1 MSVLITGANGFIASH
16 IVDVLLDSGY
26 TVIGT
31 ARSESKFEPLLGEF
45 KKKYPKANLSYE
57 VVPDITAEG
66 AFDDLLKKHPE
77 IKYVLHTASPFSFGH
92 DKSFEETYFKPAVEG
107 TKNVLKSIKKY
118 APQVTNVVVTSSFA
132 AIMRFTP
139 NYVKYTNQDWN
150 PMKLEE
156 CKNEMEAY
164 CASKTHAEKAAWDFV
179 KNEKPNFKL
188 TTVCPPYV
196 FGPQVFDSAVSK
208 TLNTSN
214 ELINQVVKTPPTDEL
229 VSQPFGLGVDVRDV
243 AKFHQLAFEKE
254 AAVGTRLFIVSGN
267 FTGQTILNVLNKHF
281 PEEKLAVGAP
291 DKDNATGL
299 VGYGI
304 ENVLES
310 VGGYEFIPLEESI
323 VDAASQYLKKF
334 GSFKQAE

>member
-16 IVDVLLDSGY
+16 IVDTLLNSGY

-31 ARSESKFEPLLGEF
+31 ARAESKFEPLLSEF
-45 KKKYPKANLSYE
+45 KKKYRNANLSYE
-57 VVPDITAEG
+57 VVADITAEG
-66 AFDDLLKKHPE
+66 AFDDLLKRHPD
-77 IKYVLHTASPFSFGH
+77 IKYVLHTASPFSFGY
-92 DKSFEETYFKPAVEG
+92 DKSFEEAYFKPAVEG
-107 TKNVLKSIKKY
+107 TKNVLQSIKKY

-139 NYVKYTNQDWN
+139 DYVKYTNQDWN
-150 PMKLEE
+150 PVKLEE
-156 CKNEMEAY
+156 CKNEVEAY

-196 FGPQVFDSAVSK
+196 FGPQVFDSVVTK

-214 ELINQVVKTPPTDEL
+214 ELINRIVKTPPTDEL
-229 VSQPFGLGVDVRDV
+229 VSEPSGLEVDVRDV

-254 AAVGTRLFIVSGN
+254 SAVGTRLFVVAGH
-267 FTGQTILNVLNKHF
+267 FTGQTILNILNKHF
-281 PEEKLAVGAP
+281 PNEKLAVGAP
-291 DKDNATGL
+291 EKDNATEL
-299 VGYGI
+299 IGYDI
-304 ENVLES
+304 DNVLES
-310 VGGYEFIPLEESI
+310 VGGYEFISLEKSI

-334 GSFKQAE
+334 GSLKQVE